1 MRLIN
6 KVKIKVFTGI
16 KGLIR
21 KMVRTLRNFNVT
33 VLNATHRT
41 SDERCVSAA
50 GNTKTRH

>member
-6 KVKIKVFTGI
+6 EVKNEKIFTGI

-21 KMVRTLRNFNVT
+21 NMIHTLQNFNVT
-33 VLNATHRT
+33 VLNATYRA

-50 GNTKTRH
+50 GNA